1 MLKLNE
7 GKHYSTKHLLRETPG
22 WYTRSPGCTMLTKVR
37 MSDCS
42 SMSFFQEGGES
53 ETVEENV
60 L

>member
-22 WYTRSPGCTMLTKVR
+22 WYTGSPGCTMLTKVR

-42 SMSFFQEGGES
+42 SMSFFQEGGG
-53 ETVEENV
+53 V
-60 L
+60 